1 MIIFKIFLDPGPAP
15 DPILFSDPDPLEH
28 IISEQGGSES
38 DSRTL
43 PVAVLVLI
51 FSTFSYSG
59 LQLQKNV
66 NGESAD
72 SILISV

>member
-1 MIIFKIFLDPGPAP
+1 
-15 DPILFSDPDPLEH
+15 
-28 IISEQGGSES
+28 
-38 DSRTL
+38 
-43 PVAVLVLI
+43 VLVLI